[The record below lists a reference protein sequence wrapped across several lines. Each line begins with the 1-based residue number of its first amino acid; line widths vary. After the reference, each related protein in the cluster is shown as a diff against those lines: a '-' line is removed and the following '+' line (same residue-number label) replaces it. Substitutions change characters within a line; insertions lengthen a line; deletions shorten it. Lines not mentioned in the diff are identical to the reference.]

1 MYGLVLIKKRSEKM
15 GGRYL
20 ITGIQIGVLKSLIN
34 KRNYKDINRVIDVIT
49 ETQFIE
55 DSSNTEIKDIS
66 IYLKNKEK

>member
-1 MYGLVLIKKRSEKM
+1 M

>member
-1 MYGLVLIKKRSEKM
+1 M

-55 DSSNTEIKDIS
+55 DSSNTEIEDIS